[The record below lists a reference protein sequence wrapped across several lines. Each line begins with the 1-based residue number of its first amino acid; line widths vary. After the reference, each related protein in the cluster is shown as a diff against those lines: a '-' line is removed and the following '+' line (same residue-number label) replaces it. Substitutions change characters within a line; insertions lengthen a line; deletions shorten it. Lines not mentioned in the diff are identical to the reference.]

1 MPSPVLVSTWKHGLP
16 ANHQGWPYLAS
27 GSPGSSTRST
37 AALDAVEQAI
47 RQAEADT
54 AVRSVGRGGY
64 PDRMGR
70 VTLDACIMN
79 DRFECG
85 AVAALEGIV
94 HAVSVARAVM
104 ERTDH
109 VLLAGEGA
117 LEFALSLGLPQE
129 NLMVAETLRL
139 FEERVA
145 KLPQGRGRQPA
156 AGSQLAQP
164 NTENHDTIVTLGLDA
179 GGHLAGACSTSG
191 LMGRMHGRVGD
202 SPIIG
207 AGLYVD
213 GQVGAAGATGHGEL
227 ALRVS
232 ASALVVQRMQAG
244 ATPEDACREVIAFVR
259 KRLQPR
265 PDQQLALLA
274 LGRDGSVGAASL
286 LPGFSYAVS
295 SSAGHQMVACPAM
308 AKPHSPTARTHCE
321 E

>member
-1 MPSPVLVSTWKHGLP
+1 MPNPVLVSTWKHGLP
-16 ANHQGWPYLAS
+16 ANRRGWPYLWPHS
-27 GSPGSSTRST
+27 GGTKKTT

-64 PDRMGR
+64 PDRLGR

-104 ERTDH
+104 DCTEH

-117 LEFALSLGLPQE
+117 LQFALSLGMPQT

-139 FEERVA
+139 FEERLA
-145 KLPQGRGRQPA
+145 RTPSDYGLQPTGTTL
-156 AGSQLAQP
+156 AGP
-164 NTENHDTIVTLGLDA
+164 NTEDHDTIVTLGLDTA
-179 GGHLAGACSTSG
+179 GRLAGACSTSG

-213 GQVGAAGATGHGEL
+213 GLVGAAGATGHGEL

-232 ASALVVQRMQAG
+232 ASALVIQRMQAG
-244 ATPEDACREVIAFVR
+244 ATPETACQEVIAFV
-259 KRLQPR
+259 KQRLNPQ

-274 LGRDGSVGAASL
+274 LARDGTVGAASL

-295 SSAGHQMVACPAM
+295 TPAGHHAVEVPAQD
-308 AKPHSPTARTHCE
+308 
-321 E
+321 

>member
-1 MPSPVLVSTWKHGLP
+1 MPTPVLLSTWKHGLP
-16 ANHQGWPYLAS
+16 ANRRGWPCLWPAS
-27 GSPGSSTRST
+27 RDTKNPN

-64 PDRMGR
+64 PDRLGR

-94 HAVSVARAVM
+94 HAVTVARNVM
-104 ERTDH
+104 ERTEH

-117 LEFALSLGLPQE
+117 LQFAQSLGMPQE

-139 FEERVA
+139 FEERLARVSSGDG
-145 KLPQGRGRQPA
+145 LPADAGLQPTGA
-156 AGSQLAQP
+156 TLAGP
-164 NTENHDTIVTLGLDA
+164 NTEDHDTIVTLGLDA
-179 GGHLAGACSTSG
+179 AGRLAGACSTSG

-207 AGLYVD
+207 AGLFVD
-213 GQVGAAGATGHGEL
+213 GLVGAAGATGHGEL

-244 ATPEDACREVIAFVR
+244 ATPETACRDIIDLV
-259 KRLQPR
+259 KRRLNPL

-274 LGRDGSVGAASL
+274 LARDGTVGAASL

-295 SSAGHQMVACPAM
+295 TPAGHHMVEVAA
-308 AKPHSPTARTHCE
+308 AK
-321 E
+321 

>member
-1 MPSPVLVSTWKHGLP
+1 MPIPVLVSTWKHGLP
-16 ANHQGWPYLAS
+16 ANQQGWPYLWPHS
-27 GSPGSSTRST
+27 GGTKKTT

-64 PDRMGR
+64 PDRLGR

-85 AVAALEGIV
+85 AVAALDGIV

-104 ERTDH
+104 DCTEH

-117 LEFALSLGLPQE
+117 LQFALSLGMPQT

-139 FEERVA
+139 FEERLA
-145 KLPQGRGRQPA
+145 RAPSDNGLQPTGTTL
-156 AGSQLAQP
+156 AGP
-164 NTENHDTIVTLGLDA
+164 NTEDHDTIVTLGLDA
-179 GGHLAGACSTSG
+179 AGRLAGACSTSG

-213 GQVGAAGATGHGEL
+213 GLVGAAGATGHGEL

-232 ASALVVQRMQAG
+232 ASTLVIQRMQAG
-244 ATPEDACREVIAFVR
+244 ATPETACQEIIAFVQQ
-259 KRLQPR
+259 RLNPR

-274 LGRDGSVGAASL
+274 LARDGTVGAASL
-286 LPGFSYAVS
+286 LPGFSYAIS
-295 SSAGHQMVACPAM
+295 TPAGHHAVEVPAQD
-308 AKPHSPTARTHCE
+308 
-321 E
+321 